1 MHRIKYALPF
11 LLVGAL
17 AFLAVLSPGNAEPAM
32 AQAGAAS
39 SSPDARVTQNSATA
53 NSVTPN
59 EVNEVAKE
67 LWCPLCNGVR
77 LDACEL
83 KACEQMRDM
92 IAEQL
97 AEGWNKEQIKN
108 YFIEQY
114 GPQVLGAPP
123 LEGFNWLAWIL
134 PFVALAAGGVFLWR
148 TMQRMVASPPQ
159 EATIPKEETLPSVT
173 DAYSRRLEEELKR
186 YG

>member
-1 MHRIKYALPF
+1 MHRIKHALLF

-32 AQAGAAS
+32 AQAGATS
-39 SSPDARVTQNSATA
+39 SSTDARVTQ

-97 AEGWNKEQIKN
+97 AEGWDKEQIKN

-148 TMQRMVASPPQ
+148 TMQRMVASSPQ
-159 EATIPKEETLPSVT
+159 EATLPKEEPSPSVT
-173 DAYSRRLEEELKR
+173 DVYSRRLEEELKR